1 MSSPPASADAS
12 RQENSCA
19 GRPVRPVW
27 WRLWTWVTLAHIA
40 FHVPAWAGVIEL
52 NRALVTTEINGQV
65 RTETVDL
72 PYHWDQRNPGQQGY
86 GTFTLAFTLT
96 GTASDVWSIY
106 IPKVGNAFEIWLNGV
121 PVREM
126 GPLNQHNVGDYSQVP
141 RLVSL
146 PPSLLQP
153 YNELRV
159 RVRADTGRRGGLST
173 ITLGPEHDVE
183 PIYRSAHQVGT
194 YGPFVVALFS
204 LMVGSLSLVLWATQP
219 RTTSYGPS
227 RRDPLYLHAGVAEM
241 CWSVGVGYVLLEDP
255 PLNWPWW
262 GILPMLMLSI
272 WIQQMLRVCGYIAD
286 WHDKPK
292 AQHHDLW
299 MVVLVIVGPLC
310 GWLSLG
316 LGMPTAMTVWYTVM
330 GLSAVAFLVPFMGAA
345 IRSSNWQLRA
355 IALAMLFNILVG
367 FRDIIV
373 FRVKPSYGE
382 TTYLRYASVMFGL
395 SLAAV
400 VVMRFRA
407 AVRQAQELQQSM
419 EQRIE
424 QREAQLADSYRQLR
438 DLAEERVRQTERS
451 QILRDM
457 HDGVGAH
464 LSAAIRMLQGGST
477 DRQTLMQ
484 TLQESLDQLKLSI
497 DAMNTP
503 AGDVNALLA
512 NLRYRLEPRFRAM
525 GVSLAWQVEPLP
537 EVMRLQVPQMRELQF
552 LLFEA
557 LSNALQHA
565 ACQQIVVAA
574 TAQGEGVD
582 RTIWL
587 SVADDGRGL
596 TPDHRPGHGLRTMA
610 SRAQHLRATLDI
622 QSRAAGTAVQLRLPI
637 QPD

>member
-1 MSSPPASADAS
+1 MPP
-12 RQENSCA
+12 RTCA
-19 GRPVRPVW
+19 LLMRTAPRGPGPVW
-27 WRLWTWVTLAHIA
+27 RPSSWRGWIWLTLVLLA
-40 FHVPAWAGVIEL
+40 FHLPAWARVIEL
-52 NRALVTTEINGQV
+52 NRALVTTEVGGATH
-65 RTETVDL
+65 TEVVDL
-72 PYHWDQRNPGQQGY
+72 PYHWDARNPGQQGHA
-86 GTFTLAFTLT
+86 TFTLAFSLT
-96 GTASDVWSIY
+96 GTANEVWAIY
-106 IPKVGNAFEIWLNGV
+106 VPKLGNAFEIWLNDV

-126 GPLNQHNVGDYSQVP
+126 GPLNQYNVGDYSQVP
-141 RLVSL
+141 RMVSL

-153 YNELRV
+153 NNELRV
-159 RVRADTGRRGGLST
+159 RVRADTGRRGGLSA
-173 ITLGPEHDVE
+173 ITLGPEHEVE

-219 RTTSYGPS
+219 QISSYGPS
-227 RRDPLYLHAGVAEM
+227 RRDPLYLHAAVAEV

-262 GILPMLMLSI
+262 GMLPMLMLSI

-286 WHDKPK
+286 WHGKSW
-292 AQHHDLW
+292 ARQHDLW
-299 MVVLVIVGPLC
+299 MVGLVMVGPVC

-316 LGMPTAMTVWYTVM
+316 QGIPRAMTVWYAVM

-345 IRSSNWQLRA
+345 IRSTNWQHRA
-355 IALAMLFNILVG
+355 VALAMLFNTVIG
-367 FRDIIV
+367 FRDIVV
-373 FRVKPSYGE
+373 FRVRPSYGE

-400 VVMRFRA
+400 VAMRFRA

-424 QREAQLADSYRQLR
+424 QRETQLAETYRQLR
-438 DLAEERVRQTERS
+438 ELAEERVRQAERA

-464 LSAAIRMLQGGST
+464 LSAAIRMLQAGPT
-477 DRQTLMQ
+477 DPQTLLQ
-484 TLQESLDQLKLSI
+484 TLRESLDQLKLSI

-512 NLRYRLEPRFRAM
+512 NLRYRLEPRFKAM
-525 GVSLAWQVEPLP
+525 KVDLVWRVDPLP
-537 EVMRLQVPQMRELQF
+537 EAPRLQVPQMRELQF

-565 ACQQIVVAA
+565 ACRRITVAA
-574 TAQGEGVD
+574 ATSGEGPERVIVLCV
-582 RTIWL
+582 T
-587 SVADDGRGL
+587 DDGQGFP
-596 TPDHRPGHGLRTMA
+596 TGHRPGHGFRAMA
-610 SRAQHLRATLDI
+610 SRAQYLRATLDI
-622 QSRAAGTAVQLRLPI
+622 QSSGEGTAVQLRLPI
-637 QPD
+637 QLD

>member
-1 MSSPPASADAS
+1 MPPSANTDAS
-12 RQENSCA
+12 RQLSCRTGA
-19 GRPVRPVW
+19 PVRPAT
-27 WRLWTWVTLAHIA
+27 WRLWGWLWLLLLA
-40 FHVPAWAGVIEL
+40 FHLPAGAGVITL
-52 NRALVTTEINGQV
+52 NRAVVMTEIDGQA

-72 PYHWDQRNPGQQGY
+72 PYHWDAHHPGQAGHAS
-86 GTFTLAFTLT
+86 FTLAFSLT
-96 GTASDVWSIY
+96 GSSNEVWAIY
-106 IPKVGNAFEIWLNGV
+106 VPKLGNAFDITLNGV

-126 GPLNQHNVGDYSQVP
+126 GRLDQPNVGDYSQVP
-141 RLVSL
+141 RMVSL
-146 PPSLLQP
+146 PPSLLQVQ
-153 YNELRV
+153 NELRI
-159 RVRADTGRRGGLST
+159 RIRADRGRRGGLAT
-173 ITLGPEHDVE
+173 IILGPEHEVE
-183 PIYRSAHQVGT
+183 PIYRSAHQLGT

-219 RTTSYGPS
+219 RTSSYGPS
-227 RRDPLYLHAGVAEM
+227 RRDPLYLHAAVAEL

-262 GILPMLMLSI
+262 GMLPMLMMAI

-286 WHDKPK
+286 WHGQTW
-292 AQHHDLW
+292 ARRHDTW
-299 MVVLVIVGPLC
+299 MVGLVIVGPLC

-316 LGMPTAMTVWYTVM
+316 QGVPRAMTVWYTVM

-345 IRSSNWQLRA
+345 IRSANWQHRA
-355 IALAMLFNILVG
+355 IALAMLINIVIG
-367 FRDIIV
+367 FRDIVV
-373 FRVKPSYGE
+373 FRVRPSYGE

-407 AVRQAQELQQSM
+407 ATRQAQELQQSM

-424 QREAQLADSYRQLR
+424 HRETQLAESYRQLR
-438 DLAEERVRQTERS
+438 DLAEERVRQTERA

-464 LSAAIRMLQGGST
+464 LSAAIRMLQVGPT
-477 DRQTLMQ
+477 DPHTLLQ

-512 NLRYRLEPRFRAM
+512 NLRYRLEPRFKAM
-525 GVSLAWQVEPLP
+525 GVSLVWQVELLP
-537 EVMRLQVPQMRELQF
+537 ELPRLQVQQMRELQF

-565 ACQQIVVAA
+565 ACQQITVAA
-574 TAQGEGVD
+574 KAQREGAD
-582 RTIWL
+582 PAIWL
-587 SVADDGRGL
+587 SVTDDGQGML
-596 TPDHRPGHGLRTMA
+596 PETRPGHGLRTMA
-610 SRAQHLRATLDI
+610 VRAQHLRATLDI
-622 QSRAAGTAVQLRLPI
+622 QSSAAGTAVKLRLPI